1 VNNHGGFDRWAF
13 VEVWDAKGAIRQ
25 VIADPTILVE
35 AAR

>member
-1 VNNHGGFDRWAF
+1 